1 MRLPPFAAS
10 RPRSRDSMA
19 LLLGLAVALCGCSD
33 DADDPTEPGP
43 ATHTF
48 TVTLTNVSPRTGDL
62 SAAVTL
68 WDAGTEVDQWPGAAP
83 RPACR
88 RLPARLACGA
98 MIIRDVPARSPIAPL
113 LMVLAASLV
122 ACGGGGESPGAD
134 EGDDDAAEVN
144 VFDFGR
150 ASGGGV
156 GANLQRWIGQM
167 EAAAGEQ
174 PTRGQFTADG
184 MAGHVVALDGTDDVG
199 ARAPWAVRRRRARAT
214 GWWAWCSRGRRAAC
228 SSSSRVPR
236 PPRAPWRPICWPWW
250 RPPVA
255 PARGLAGGTK
265 YGIDLLCHAMSPGGD
280 GSGSRRRPAVTGTSR
295 VRR

>member
-199 ARAPWAVRRRRARAT
+199 SSRPMGRSAPSRPGYRLVGVVLEGPEGSLFFKLTGPAATARAMEADLLAMVEAARRA
-214 GWWAWCSRGRRAAC
+214 S
-228 SSSSRVPR
+228 
-236 PPRAPWRPICWPWW
+236 
-250 RPPVA
+250 
-255 PARGLAGGTK
+255 
-265 YGIDLLCHAMSPGGD
+265 
-280 GSGSRRRPAVTGTSR
+280 
-295 VRR
+295 